1 MLTPAQQEIFNSPA
15 RMRTASCGRRFGKTY
30 VSMMELV
37 RHAAEMDKEVYYV
50 APSYRMAKS
59 ILWNPIKDM
68 LKKLRWID
76 QTNEAELKIRLKS
89 GSTIHLKGA
98 ENKDALRGVGL
109 DFLVMDEYQD
119 LDKELWTQVL
129 RPTLSDR
136 KGKALFIGTPKGV
149 GSFSHEMY
157 TMAKETEGW
166 EAFSFKTI
174 DGGQVDKAELEEA
187 KRDLDERTFAQEY
200 EATFNTYSGMV
211 YYNFDRDEVVRECKN
226 FNTQEL
232 YVGIDFNIDPMSLAI
247 GVIQNNTLFFI
258 DELNVMGSNT
268 AEVCD
273 ELNRR
278 YPRAIIN
285 IFPDPAGRQRKT
297 SAGGKTDISI
307 LQNAGFKVFARQSHT
322 LVRDRVNA
330 VNSKLKNAKGLR
342 QMFIDPNCKQ
352 IIKSLESL
360 QYKPNTSI
368 IDKNGQEHMADA
380 VGYLVDF
387 LWPIKRDV
395 AKQSNPTRWN
405 VSKPTIG
412 VR

>member
-1 MLTPAQQEIFNSPA
+1 
-15 RMRTASCGRRFGKTY
+15 
-30 VSMMELV
+30 
-37 RHAAEMDKEVYYV
+37 
-50 APSYRMAKS
+50 
-59 ILWNPIKDM
+59 
-68 LKKLRWID
+68 
-76 QTNEAELKIRLKS
+76 
-89 GSTIHLKGA
+89 
-98 ENKDALRGVGL
+98 
-109 DFLVMDEYQD
+109 
-119 LDKELWTQVL
+119 
-129 RPTLSDR
+129 
-136 KGKALFIGTPKGV
+136 
-149 GSFSHEMY
+149 
-157 TMAKETEGW
+157 MAKETEGW